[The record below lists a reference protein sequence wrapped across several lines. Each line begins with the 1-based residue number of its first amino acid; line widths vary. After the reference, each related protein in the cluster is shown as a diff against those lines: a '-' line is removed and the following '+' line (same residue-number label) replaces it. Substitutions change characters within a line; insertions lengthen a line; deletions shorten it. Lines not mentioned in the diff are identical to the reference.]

1 MKTIEQILA
10 EFIENG
16 ITKAFSDLDKSLIDI
31 DVVSTNNPKFGDYQT
46 NIAMKL
52 KKHLDVKNPREIAQK
67 ILDGVNETVDNE
79 CLSKTEIA
87 GPGFINMFL
96 NTDWVAK
103 RSLAVIQ
110 DERCGVPDKGHS
122 KNIVI
127 DYSSPNIAKTMHIGH
142 LRSTVI
148 GSSLYAL
155 LSFYGY
161 NVIGDNHIGDWGT
174 QFGKLIVAYRNWLDS
189 EALNQDP
196 VGELERLY
204 VKFGQEAEKD
214 PSLEEQARSELV
226 KLQQGET
233 DNTEL
238 WKEFVELSMK
248 RFFEVYERLGVK
260 FDVVYG
266 ESHYNPMLKDV
277 LEELKQKGLAVK
289 SEGAYVIYLEDY
301 DLHPYLV
308 QKSDGAFLYAT
319 TDIAGLKYRIDKWHP
334 EKIVIVTDNR
344 QEVHFKQLK
353 AVAEKL
359 SWDNETELVH
369 VSFGRLNF
377 GGKIMSTRKGNVIKL
392 KELLDEAKNKARAV
406 VDEASPHLSEEER
419 DNIAETV
426 GISTIKYFDLSQN
439 RTSDLMFTWES
450 ALSLQGNTA
459 PYLLYAYARIQSI
472 FRKFEEKTGKSIDEV
487 VNTCQINIVNNDE
500 ASVMKYALRFPQIVD
515 VAVRTYKPSAV
526 CDFIYNLSQEFNSF
540 YNKHRVI
547 DANDSTPESRILICK
562 LVSDTLHKGLELLTI
577 NPLNRM

>member
-1 MKTIEQILA
+1 MKTIEQLLA
-10 EFIENG
+10 EFLKESIV
-16 ITKAFSDLDKSLIDI
+16 KAFPDLDRNAIDI
-31 DVVSTNNPKFGDYQT
+31 EVVSTNNPKFGDYQT
-46 NIAMKL
+46 NLAMKL

-67 ILDGVNETVDNE
+67 ILTEANAIGYIDTID
-79 CLSKTEIA
+79 KIEIA

-96 NTDWVAK
+96 NTNCVAK
-103 RSLAVIQ
+103 RSI
-110 DERCGVPDKGHS
+110 DIIRNERLGVPDKGNGE
-122 KNIVI
+122 NIVI

-148 GSSLYAL
+148 GASLYAL
-155 LSFYGY
+155 LKFYGY

-174 QFGKLIVAYRNWLDS
+174 QFGKLIVAYRNWLDE
-189 EALNQDP
+189 EALSKDP
-196 VGELERLY
+196 VAELERLY
-204 VKFGQEAEKD
+204 VKFGNEAEND
-214 PSLEEQARSELV
+214 PTLEEQARSELV

-233 DNTEL
+233 ENIKL
-238 WKEFVELSMK
+238 WKEFVGLSMK
-248 RFFEVYERLGVK
+248 RFDEVYDRLGVS

-266 ESHYNPMLKDV
+266 ESHYHSMLKDIV
-277 LEELKQKGLAVK
+277 DELKQKGLAVK
-289 SEGAYVIYLEDY
+289 SEGAYVIYLDEHN
-301 DLHPYLV
+301 LHPYLV

-319 TDIAGLKYRIDKWHP
+319 TDIAGMKYRIDKWHP

-359 SWDNETELVH
+359 GWDKETELVH

-392 KELLDEAKNKARAV
+392 KELLNEAKSRARAV

-426 GISTIKYFDLSQN
+426 GIATIKYFDLSQN
-439 RTSDLMFTWES
+439 RTSDLMFTWDT

-472 FRKFEEKTGKSIDEV
+472 FRKFEKKTGKSIDDV
-487 VNTCQINIVNNDE
+487 INNHQINIVNKDE
-500 ASVMKYALRFPQIVD
+500 ESVLKYALRFPQVVE

-547 DANDSTPESRILICK
+547 DASDSTPESRILICK
-562 LVSDTLHKGLELLTI
+562 VVSETLRKGLELLTI
-577 NPLNRM
+577 TPLNRM